1 MDAGILPEVYRK
13 VLTAKKYLATGKAAS
28 VKEAAQ
34 LAGISRS
41 AYYKYKDAI
50 FEYGTS
56 ASDEV
61 ATVKARLQDSAGV
74 LSSFIGAISRVGG
87 NVLSVNQSL
96 PQDGAADV
104 TVTEDE
110 VKDIQKAI
118 RSFMIAAE
126 NGNDYAEYQLGKIYL
141 YGKDIPRDTDKAMY
155 YLHLAAEHGNQY
167 AAQLIHSIRVN
178 GNWTAALASLRL
190 LGHITRIIKSRIED
204 KRKGSGT
211 DRKLLRKIEEK
222 KQAQGL
228 KQ

>member
-1 MDAGILPEVYRK
+1 VLVDAGILPEVYRK

-61 ATVKARLQDSAGV
+61 ATVKARLQDRGGGGPPLFRAAPS
-74 LSSFIGAISRVGG
+74 VGG

-104 TVTEDE
+104 TVTVRIADLSVEPARLPALLE
-110 VKDIQKAI
+110 QLNGVVGAAFIQ
-118 RSFMIAAE
+118 
-126 NGNDYAEYQLGKIYL
+126 
-141 YGKDIPRDTDKAMY
+141 
-155 YLHLAAEHGNQY
+155 
-167 AAQLIHSIRVN
+167 
-178 GNWTAALASLRL
+178 
-190 LGHITRIIKSRIED
+190 
-204 KRKGSGT
+204 
-211 DRKLLRKIEEK
+211 
-222 KQAQGL
+222 
-228 KQ
+228 

>member
-1 MDAGILPEVYRK
+1 MSKAGYVLVDAGILPEVYRK

-74 LSSFIGAISRVGG
+74 LSGFIGAISRVGG

-96 PQDGAADV
+96 PQDGADV
-104 TVTEDE
+104 TVTVRIADLSVEPARLPALLEQLDG
-110 VKDIQKAI
+110 VVGAAFIQ
-118 RSFMIAAE
+118 
-126 NGNDYAEYQLGKIYL
+126 
-141 YGKDIPRDTDKAMY
+141 
-155 YLHLAAEHGNQY
+155 
-167 AAQLIHSIRVN
+167 
-178 GNWTAALASLRL
+178 
-190 LGHITRIIKSRIED
+190 
-204 KRKGSGT
+204 
-211 DRKLLRKIEEK
+211 
-222 KQAQGL
+222 
-228 KQ
+228 

>member
-13 VLTAKKYLATGKAAS
+13 VLTGKQYLATGKAAS

-34 LAGISRS
+34 LAVISRS

-50 FEYGTS
+50 VEYGTS

-104 TVTEDE
+104 TVTVRIADLSVEPARLPALLE
-110 VKDIQKAI
+110 QLNGVVGAAFIQ
-118 RSFMIAAE
+118 
-126 NGNDYAEYQLGKIYL
+126 
-141 YGKDIPRDTDKAMY
+141 
-155 YLHLAAEHGNQY
+155 
-167 AAQLIHSIRVN
+167 
-178 GNWTAALASLRL
+178 
-190 LGHITRIIKSRIED
+190 
-204 KRKGSGT
+204 
-211 DRKLLRKIEEK
+211 
-222 KQAQGL
+222 
-228 KQ
+228 

>member
-56 ASDEV
+56 TSDEV

-104 TVTEDE
+104 TVTVRIADLSVEPARLPALLE
-110 VKDIQKAI
+110 QLNGVVGAAFIQ
-118 RSFMIAAE
+118 
-126 NGNDYAEYQLGKIYL
+126 
-141 YGKDIPRDTDKAMY
+141 
-155 YLHLAAEHGNQY
+155 
-167 AAQLIHSIRVN
+167 
-178 GNWTAALASLRL
+178 
-190 LGHITRIIKSRIED
+190 
-204 KRKGSGT
+204 
-211 DRKLLRKIEEK
+211 
-222 KQAQGL
+222 
-228 KQ
+228 

>member
-1 MDAGILPEVYRK
+1 MSKAGYVLVDAGILPEVYRK

-50 FEYGTS
+50 FEYGAS

-104 TVTEDE
+104 TVTVRIADLSVEPARLPALLE
-110 VKDIQKAI
+110 QLNGVVGAAFIQ
-118 RSFMIAAE
+118 
-126 NGNDYAEYQLGKIYL
+126 
-141 YGKDIPRDTDKAMY
+141 
-155 YLHLAAEHGNQY
+155 
-167 AAQLIHSIRVN
+167 
-178 GNWTAALASLRL
+178 
-190 LGHITRIIKSRIED
+190 
-204 KRKGSGT
+204 
-211 DRKLLRKIEEK
+211 
-222 KQAQGL
+222 
-228 KQ
+228 

>member
-104 TVTEDE
+104 TVRIADLSVEPARLPALLE
-110 VKDIQKAI
+110 QLNGVVGAAFIQ
-118 RSFMIAAE
+118 
-126 NGNDYAEYQLGKIYL
+126 
-141 YGKDIPRDTDKAMY
+141 
-155 YLHLAAEHGNQY
+155 
-167 AAQLIHSIRVN
+167 
-178 GNWTAALASLRL
+178 
-190 LGHITRIIKSRIED
+190 
-204 KRKGSGT
+204 
-211 DRKLLRKIEEK
+211 
-222 KQAQGL
+222 
-228 KQ
+228 

>member
-1 MDAGILPEVYRK
+1 MLVDAGILPEVYRK

-87 NVLSVNQSL
+87 ECALREPESAPGRGGGCDRDRAHCRSVCGACPFTGAFGAVERCCWRRIYSVNL
-96 PQDGAADV
+96 
-104 TVTEDE
+104 
-110 VKDIQKAI
+110 
-118 RSFMIAAE
+118 
-126 NGNDYAEYQLGKIYL
+126 
-141 YGKDIPRDTDKAMY
+141 
-155 YLHLAAEHGNQY
+155 
-167 AAQLIHSIRVN
+167 
-178 GNWTAALASLRL
+178 
-190 LGHITRIIKSRIED
+190 
-204 KRKGSGT
+204 
-211 DRKLLRKIEEK
+211 
-222 KQAQGL
+222 
-228 KQ
+228 

>member
-61 ATVKARLQDSAGV
+61 ATVKARLQDSGV

-104 TVTEDE
+104 TVTVRIADLSVEPARLPALLE
-110 VKDIQKAI
+110 QLNGVVGAAFIQ
-118 RSFMIAAE
+118 
-126 NGNDYAEYQLGKIYL
+126 
-141 YGKDIPRDTDKAMY
+141 
-155 YLHLAAEHGNQY
+155 
-167 AAQLIHSIRVN
+167 
-178 GNWTAALASLRL
+178 
-190 LGHITRIIKSRIED
+190 
-204 KRKGSGT
+204 
-211 DRKLLRKIEEK
+211 
-222 KQAQGL
+222 
-228 KQ
+228 

>member
-1 MDAGILPEVYRK
+1 MSKAGYVLVDAGILPEVYRK

-56 ASDEV
+56 APDEV

-104 TVTEDE
+104 TVTVRIADLSVEPARLPALLE
-110 VKDIQKAI
+110 QLNGVVGAAFIQ
-118 RSFMIAAE
+118 
-126 NGNDYAEYQLGKIYL
+126 
-141 YGKDIPRDTDKAMY
+141 
-155 YLHLAAEHGNQY
+155 
-167 AAQLIHSIRVN
+167 
-178 GNWTAALASLRL
+178 
-190 LGHITRIIKSRIED
+190 
-204 KRKGSGT
+204 
-211 DRKLLRKIEEK
+211 
-222 KQAQGL
+222 
-228 KQ
+228 

>member
-56 ASDEV
+56 ASDGV

-104 TVTEDE
+104 TVTVRIADLSVEPARLPALLE
-110 VKDIQKAI
+110 QLNGVVGAAFIQ
-118 RSFMIAAE
+118 
-126 NGNDYAEYQLGKIYL
+126 
-141 YGKDIPRDTDKAMY
+141 
-155 YLHLAAEHGNQY
+155 
-167 AAQLIHSIRVN
+167 
-178 GNWTAALASLRL
+178 
-190 LGHITRIIKSRIED
+190 
-204 KRKGSGT
+204 
-211 DRKLLRKIEEK
+211 
-222 KQAQGL
+222 
-228 KQ
+228 

>member
-1 MDAGILPEVYRK
+1 MLVDAGILPEVYRK

-74 LSSFIGAISRVGG
+74 LSSFIGAISRVG
-87 NVLSVNQSL
+87 

-104 TVTEDE
+104 TVTVRIADLSVEPARLPALLE
-110 VKDIQKAI
+110 QLNGVVGAAFIQ
-118 RSFMIAAE
+118 
-126 NGNDYAEYQLGKIYL
+126 
-141 YGKDIPRDTDKAMY
+141 
-155 YLHLAAEHGNQY
+155 
-167 AAQLIHSIRVN
+167 
-178 GNWTAALASLRL
+178 
-190 LGHITRIIKSRIED
+190 
-204 KRKGSGT
+204 
-211 DRKLLRKIEEK
+211 
-222 KQAQGL
+222 
-228 KQ
+228 

>member
-1 MDAGILPEVYRK
+1 MLVDAGILPEVYRK

-50 FEYGTS
+50 VEYGTS

-104 TVTEDE
+104 TVTVRIADLSVEPARLPALLE
-110 VKDIQKAI
+110 QLNGVVGAAFIQ
-118 RSFMIAAE
+118 
-126 NGNDYAEYQLGKIYL
+126 
-141 YGKDIPRDTDKAMY
+141 
-155 YLHLAAEHGNQY
+155 
-167 AAQLIHSIRVN
+167 
-178 GNWTAALASLRL
+178 
-190 LGHITRIIKSRIED
+190 
-204 KRKGSGT
+204 
-211 DRKLLRKIEEK
+211 
-222 KQAQGL
+222 
-228 KQ
+228 